1 MLTADGV
8 EGGLG
13 PPLEALA
20 QLQRMILLVQQRVR
34 RAVHG
39 PAPARPVPAGP
50 FLSSARRVRCRPA
63 PFRAPSAAG
72 KALRGRRRRVRSEG
86 PGAERGCGPP
96 GRGKGTGGGSA
107 ALSALGRAGR
117 SGARGNAPQ
126 ELPPAWAA
134 PGSAVRVWAGCARGC
149 WRKAGRLSAVRLDRV
164 LTALCFLCPC
174 L

>member
-50 FLSSARRVRCRPA
+50 FLSSAPGEGERDRGRVRR
-63 PFRAPSAAG
+63 
-72 KALRGRRRRVRSEG
+72 ALRPREGR
-86 PGAERGCGPP
+86 AERG
-96 GRGKGTGGGSA
+96 
-107 ALSALGRAGR
+107 AG
-117 SGARGNAPQ
+117 
-126 ELPPAWAA
+126 
-134 PGSAVRVWAGCARGC
+134 
-149 WRKAGRLSAVRLDRV
+149 
-164 LTALCFLCPC
+164 
-174 L
+174 